1 MKSRFRRVVSNIRFF
16 RFFLSSLF
24 GLFLD
29 VTFAFC
35 LTKIVGLNLLL
46 SSSVSLVSVAVLMYF
61 VHEYW
66 TYGRSESSISFSRFA
81 YTLVSTM
88 FSALGRISSIY
99 VSSRVLG
106 FGDAHVYG
114 QLFVASIFSFSLNFL
129 LVELIFSG
137 SRNSPKF

>member
-1 MKSRFRRVVSNIRFF
+1 
-16 RFFLSSLF
+16 
-24 GLFLD
+24 LD

-66 TYGRSESSISFSRFA
+66 TYGRSESSISLSRLA
-81 YTLVSTM
+81 YTLVSTI

-99 VSSRVLG
+99 VSS
-106 FGDAHVYG
+106 
-114 QLFVASIFSFSLNFL
+114 
-129 LVELIFSG
+129 
-137 SRNSPKF
+137 